1 MTDSDQFDTS
11 LLGLKY
17 VLIDFLGDHDIRWF
31 EDFDDVDVD
40 ISNGELKVYLRCDW
54 AKVAEA
60 IQAFASQ
67 NNFPRVFF
75 SPEKGAVTLRRKAS

>member
-1 MTDSDQFDTS
+1 MSCDDQFDTA

-17 VLIDFLGDHDIRWF
+17 DLIDFLGQHDILWF

-54 AKVAEA
+54 AKVADA

-67 NNFPRVFF
+67 NNFPRVTF
-75 SPEKGAVTLRRKAS
+75 SPEKGAVTLKRKA